1 MKNRG
6 GPDGKGAGT
15 GQRQKRIDLC
25 QRAVPLRLRVAL
37 PLIAL
42 PVEVGL
48 GVVTGF
54 EDHGRIALGLG
65 GFLERSLVLLP
76 GVKTRGER
84 AALEL
89 CPFERHFLCHI
100 AEFFGCFA
108 AAVVCTKYRCHHP
121 GNFSYSP

>member
-1 MKNRG
+1 M
-6 GPDGKGAGT
+6 
-15 GQRQKRIDLC
+15 
-25 QRAVPLRLRVAL
+25 AL

-42 PVEVGL
+42 PIEVGL

-65 GFLERSLVLLP
+65 GFLERSLVLCP

-89 CPFERHFLCHI
+89 CPFERQFFVPYCMHKIQMSPSGEFQLTALIQFTRIKCPLVDGRMNISSGI
-100 AEFFGCFA
+100 ASETMLPLA
-108 AAVVCTKYRCHHP
+108 HL
-121 GNFSYSP
+121 